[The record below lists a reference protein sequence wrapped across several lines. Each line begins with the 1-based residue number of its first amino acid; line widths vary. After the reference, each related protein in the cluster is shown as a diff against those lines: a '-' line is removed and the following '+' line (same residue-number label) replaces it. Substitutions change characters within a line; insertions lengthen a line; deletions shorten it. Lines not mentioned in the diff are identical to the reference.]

1 MFLFLFLRREN
12 PHDAVVLHPKN
23 AGKSLDT
30 LPANRYGH
38 DRRSR
43 CHRRLGLILTLCLCS
58 VIGTSSL
65 RRAAQLKK
73 RFPHLEFK
81 DIVSL
86 NRLSRRRI
94 LCGRGAFS

>member
-1 MFLFLFLRREN
+1 MSARAGKPNISLQENENILYIFLFFRREN

-43 CHRRLGLILTLCLCS
+43 RRRGLGLIS
-58 VIGTSSL
+58 NAV
-65 RRAAQLKK
+65 
-73 RFPHLEFK
+73 F
-81 DIVSL
+81 V
-86 NRLSRRRI
+86 
-94 LCGRGAFS
+94 